1 MTLNEQHAYVLKIEE
16 KCKELGYEWII
27 KSATYY
33 NIQVGDKYDIHVG
46 DKFVFSVYLSVMSTY
61 RVVTKGH
68 NTTLPEFLDTHF
80 QDMLNPT
87 EEERTM
93 WELETGTGWIF

>member
-1 MTLNEQHAYVLKIEE
+1 MTLNEQHAYVLKIEQ

-27 KSATYY
+27 KNHTYY
-33 NIQVGDKYDIHVG
+33 NIYIGDEFALSI
-46 DKFVFSVYLSVMSTY
+46 YLSAMSTY
-61 RVVTKGH
+61 RVVRRYHG
-68 NTTLPEFLDTHF
+68 TTLPEFLDTYF

-93 WELETGTGWIF
+93 WELETGTEWIF

>member
-1 MTLNEQHAYVLKIEE
+1 MTLNEQHAYVLKIEQ

-27 KSATYY
+27 KGPTYY
-33 NIQVGDKYDIHVG
+33 NIHIG
-46 DKFVFSVYLSVMSTY
+46 DKFVFSIYLSVTSNY
-61 RVVTKGH
+61 RVLGIGYNK
-68 NTTLPEFLDTHF
+68 TLVEFIDTHF

-93 WELETGTGWIF
+93 WELETGTEWLF

>member
-1 MTLNEQHAYVLKIEE
+1 MTLNEQHAYVLKIEQ

-27 KSATYY
+27 KSHTYY
-33 NIQVGDKYDIHVG
+33 DICVGN
-46 DKFVFSVYLSVMSTY
+46 KFVFSIYLSVMSTY

-68 NTTLPEFLDTHF
+68 NTTLPEFPDNYF

-87 EEERTM
+87 NEERTM
-93 WELETGTGWIF
+93 WELETGTEWIF